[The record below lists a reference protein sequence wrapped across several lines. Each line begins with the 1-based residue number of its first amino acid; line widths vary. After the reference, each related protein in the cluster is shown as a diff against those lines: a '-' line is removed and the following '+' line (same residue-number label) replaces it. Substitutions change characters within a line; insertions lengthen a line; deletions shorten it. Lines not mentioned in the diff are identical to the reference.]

1 MAAEDSD
8 PRFVYLWPG
17 NAQTL
22 VDRTTK
28 HFVST
33 MLANWSSQET
43 KRPQSFLVNDY
54 YKKGITWFES
64 ETVDKH
70 LFQGIPYI
78 FKGMRPAQ
86 FMSKEHLVQTIWAFL
101 SEAGLMNRNTA
112 HLQSENFDPSLRGYI
127 APAEALMATQAL
139 DNEIA
144 LLRQEAASWSS
155 FRVAS
160 AVDDVRRIRAPSK
173 RPRSPV
179 PRAGQP
185 ERPVLFE
192 EREALPDFYG
202 DMEET
207 ISALT
212 ALAERLE

>member
-28 HFVST
+28 HFVSI
-33 MLANWSSQET
+33 MLANWSPRET

-54 YKKGITWFES
+54 YRKGITWFES
-64 ETVDKH
+64 ETVDRH
-70 LFQGIPYI
+70 LFQGMPYI
-78 FKGMRPAQ
+78 FKGLRPAQ
-86 FMSKEHLVQTIWAFL
+86 FMGKEHLVQTIWAFL

-112 HLQSENFDPSLRGYI
+112 HLQSENFDPSLREYI
-127 APAEALMATQAL
+127 TPAETLMATRAL
-139 DNEIA
+139 DDEIA

-155 FRVAS
+155 FRVAA

-179 PRAGQP
+179 PRAGEPELQP
-185 ERPVLFE
+185 LFE
-192 EREALPDFYG
+192 EREAMPDFYG
-202 DMEET
+202 DMEDT

-212 ALAERLE
+212 ALAGRPE